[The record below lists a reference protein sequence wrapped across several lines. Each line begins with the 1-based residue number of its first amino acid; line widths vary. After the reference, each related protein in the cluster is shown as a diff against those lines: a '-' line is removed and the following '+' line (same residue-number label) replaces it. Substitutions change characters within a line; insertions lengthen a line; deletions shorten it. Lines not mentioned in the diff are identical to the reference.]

1 MSKHSSTRPANASK
15 ARPEGPRNDR
25 HSGVLPAV
33 GTRYTP
39 NFEVDWRWN
48 YATASGGRRM
58 RMASETPAV
67 LPAAIEDDQL
77 YSARQLQRLFVT
89 TLAAALAMIALL
101 VGIGLSPVSG
111 YEADD
116 SPPTFEVADSP

>member
-1 MSKHSSTRPANASK
+1 
-15 ARPEGPRNDR
+15 
-25 HSGVLPAV
+25 
-33 GTRYTP
+33 
-39 NFEVDWRWN
+39 
-48 YATASGGRRM
+48 M

-67 LPAAIEDDQL
+67 LPAAIEDHQL